1 MNFFKCFSIIT
12 DGITDGHSIGN
23 TVGKSV
29 GNSVGKSVGNKKIIT
44 DASVPSVNPS
54 VILLPTDLPTDKT
67 LPTND
72 SPTDHFRL

>member
-1 MNFFKCFSIIT
+1 MNFFLKFFSIIT
-12 DGITDGHSIGN
+12 DGFTNGNSIGN
-23 TVGKSV
+23 FVGKSL
-29 GNSVGKSVGNKKIIT
+29 GNSVGNKKIIT

-72 SPTDHFRL
+72 LPTDNFRL